1 MLPFRSRG
9 GTPADVGNT
18 IEDMEREILEPNEK
32 ALHINLDPAK
42 FGTFAEIGAAQE
54 VVRLFFQAGH
64 AAATVAKSISAYDMA
79 VSDAV
84 YGPTDRYVGRRRLAA
99 MLDHEYSLLLER
111 LAEKRGAETTFFA
124 FADTVATRLRS
135 EQGKGRGWL
144 GVRFQTEPK
153 TEPSDILI
161 HVRLLD
167 PVSVREQEALG
178 IMGVNLLYGAFYH
191 HQDPAVLIGSL
202 MDNLSRIRIEVD
214 MVSFSGPA
222 FRGVDNRLMILQ
234 LVEQELTDAAMFT
247 AAGEAV
253 EPSEILYHRP
263 VLIERGSFRPVTN
276 LTVDMLNHAA
286 EQLHDDERIDEDT
299 LVVLTEMT
307 LHNLLEAET
316 IDHRDFLAR
325 AEILGA
331 LGYQVM
337 ISNYPT
343 FHRVTGYLR
352 QHTPAPIGMVMGAAI
367 LKEIMTEKYYNDLE
381 GGMLEALG
389 RLFQGPVKLF
399 VYPATATE
407 GGELVTPEN
416 LQVPDNLRHLYSY
429 LLDNGFIEPIR
440 QYDTRYLHVL
450 PGDVLAMIRRGE
462 AGWEQLVPASAVE
475 RIRQEGLF
483 GYKVSEQPPLA
494 AG

>member
-1 MLPFRSRG
+1 MAVESM
-9 GTPADVGNT
+9 V
-18 IEDMEREILEPNEK
+18 REILEANEK

-42 FGTFAEIGAAQE
+42 FGTFAEIGAGQE

-64 AAATVAKSISAYDMA
+64 SAATVAKSMSAYDMA
-79 VSDAV
+79 VSDAI
-84 YGPTDRYVGRRRLAA
+84 YGPTDRYVSRRRLAA
-99 MLDHEYSLLLER
+99 MLNHEYSLLLER
-111 LAEKRGAETTFFA
+111 LADKRGAQSTFFV
-124 FADTVATRLRS
+124 FADTVATRMRS
-135 EQGKGRGWL
+135 QQGKGQGWL
-144 GVRFQTEPK
+144 GVRFQTEPG

-167 PVSVREQEALG
+167 PVAVREQEALG
-178 IMGVNLLYGAFYH
+178 IMGVNLVYGAFYH
-191 HQDPAVLIGSL
+191 HQEPATLIASL

-214 MVSFSGPA
+214 MISFSGPA
-222 FRGVDNRLMILQ
+222 FQDVDNRLMCLQ

-253 EPSEILYHRP
+253 EPGEILYNRP

-286 EQLHDDERIDEDT
+286 DQLHQDERIDENT

-331 LGYQVM
+331 LGYPVM

-343 FHRVTGYLR
+343 FHRVTSYLR
-352 QHTPAPIGMVMGAAI
+352 HHTPAPIGMVMGASI
-367 LKEIMTEKYYNDLE
+367 LKEIMTEKYYEDLE

-399 VYPATATE
+399 VYPATATQ
-407 GGELVTPEN
+407 GGELITPDN
-416 LQVPDNLRHLYSY
+416 LQVPDNLRHLYAH
-429 LLDNGFIEPIR
+429 LLDNGFIESIHE
-440 QYDTRYLHVL
+440 YDARYLHVM
-450 PGDVLAMIRRGE
+450 PGHLLSMIQHGE
-462 AGWEQLVPASAVE
+462 EGWEQLVPPSAAQ

-483 GYKVSEQPPLA
+483 GYRQALA
-494 AG
+494 R